1 MPSLSTHHNNLEIIA
16 LYRQS
21 WPVHAIV
28 NKLAARGIDVT
39 WGTVKHVIKRYQ
51 SGKIGYRLLADK
63 GTHTSKSTVKKVIK
77 AAGYTASSPRYGQ
90 MVREPNKLKRVLFS
104 KAVIADNDNFDNIIF
119 TDECSVQLH
128 DNKVIIYREKDSV
141 APVLP
146 KPKHPLKVHVWA
158 GISRRG
164 TTSILIFENI
174 MTSAF
179 YINSI
184 LATGLIPFINRVYPD
199 THRFQQ
205 DNDPKHTAN
214 ATKDFMKQQNINWW
228 DVWPA
233 ESPDFNPIEM
243 VWSMMKSRLS

>member
-1 MPSLSTHHNNLEIIA
+1 
-16 LYRQS
+16 
-21 WPVHAIV
+21 
-28 NKLAARGIDVT
+28 
-39 WGTVKHVIKRYQ
+39 
-51 SGKIGYRLLADK
+51 
-63 GTHTSKSTVKKVIK
+63 
-77 AAGYTASSPRYGQ
+77 

-104 KAVIADNDNFDNIIF
+104 KAAIADNDNFDNIIF

-174 MTSAF
+174 MTSDF

-184 LATGLIPFINRVYPD
+184 LVTGLIPFINRVYPD

-214 ATKDFMKQQNINWW
+214 ATKDFMRQHNINWW

-233 ESPDFNPIEM
+233 ESPDFNNRDGVEHDE
-243 VWSMMKSRLS
+243 V

>member
-1 MPSLSTHHNNLEIIA
+1 MV
-16 LYRQS
+16 RD
-21 WPVHAIV
+21 V
-28 NKLAARGIDVT
+28 NKV
-39 WGTVKHVIKRYQ
+39 
-51 SGKIGYRLLADK
+51 
-63 GTHTSKSTVKKVIK
+63 
-77 AAGYTASSPRYGQ
+77 
-90 MVREPNKLKRVLFS
+90 KRVAFA
-104 KAVIADNDNFDNIIF
+104 KENIANNDNFDNIIF

-128 DNKVIIYREKDSV
+128 DNKIVIYRERDSV

-174 MTSAF
+174 MTSVF

-184 LATGLIPFINRVYPD
+184 LMSGLIPFINRVYPD

-205 DNDPKHTAN
+205 DNDPKHTSN
-214 ATKDFMKQQNINWW
+214 ATKDFMQQQGINWW
-228 DVWPA
+228 NNWPA

-243 VWSMMKSRLS
+243 VWSMMKSRKSKKEPRTKEDLINGIKSFWKEDMTIAICNISSTTSLKSCQ